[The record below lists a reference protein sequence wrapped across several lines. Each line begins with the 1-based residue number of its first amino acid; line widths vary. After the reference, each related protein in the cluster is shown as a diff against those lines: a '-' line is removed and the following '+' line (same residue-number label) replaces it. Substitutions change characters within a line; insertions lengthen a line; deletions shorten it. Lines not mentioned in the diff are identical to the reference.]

1 MRKSKKLVS
10 VITADIIH
18 SRSYSPSLR
27 RRVNTVIRRSFTDV
41 ARKYPKAVR
50 TRLAFRIT
58 AGDEFQCV
66 FFNVPDI
73 FDLLTY
79 LRASTATSGVEPLIR
94 FRASIGIG
102 GITVSSKS
110 NSYEEDG
117 EAFVRARTGL
127 DQLKK
132 QRQRLTKVVTG
143 DAEVDKVADTVLLF
157 LDHLQLNWTAA
168 QWEAVKWSLL
178 DLKREEIAKKIDV
191 AHQNVT
197 KRLSAAGWS
206 QFREGSKFLRELL
219 EGYVHPK

>member
-18 SRSYSPSLR
+18 SRSYSPRLR
-27 RRVNTVIRRSFTDV
+27 RRVNTVVRRSFNEL
-41 ARKYPKAVR
+41 AKKYPEAVR

-66 FFNVPDI
+66 FFNVTEI
-73 FDLLTY
+73 LDLLTY
-79 LRASTATSGVEPLIR
+79 LRASTATSGVAPLIR

-102 GITVSSKS
+102 GITVSSQS
-110 NSYEEDG
+110 TSYEEDG
-117 EAFVRARTGL
+117 EAFVRARIGL

-132 QRQRLTKVVTG
+132 QRQRLTKLITG
-143 DAEVDKVADTVLLF
+143 DSEADRVADIVLLF
-157 LDHLQLNWTAA
+157 LDHLQMNWTAA

-178 DLKREEIAKKIDV
+178 DLKREEIAKKLNV

-197 KRLSAAGWS
+197 KRLSAAGWG

-219 EGYVHPK
+219 EKIRTP